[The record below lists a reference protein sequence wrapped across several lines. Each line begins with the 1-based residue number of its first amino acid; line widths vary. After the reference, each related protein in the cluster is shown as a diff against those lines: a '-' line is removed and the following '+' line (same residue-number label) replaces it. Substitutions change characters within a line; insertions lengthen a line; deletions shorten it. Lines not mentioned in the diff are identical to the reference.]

1 MILLKHFLLYFF
13 ILLVTPAIVMA
24 TPANQELS
32 AEIGLDGVV
41 RAGHWTSVT
50 LRMPQSLA
58 EPTTRYVAVESQ
70 DPDGQWLRSP
80 LVRPALIDETHWA
93 ARLLVKIG
101 SRDSIIRAVV
111 LDTMEPDADASHL
124 AKVITSKSIQIPQL
138 LESSQEVV
146 MLLGELDNATRATRL
161 ATREDGSRMLVVSP
175 AQSSASIPL
184 SHVFGPSGLTFD
196 GIDKAIICGNAIR
209 RGITKDRLLELD
221 AWIRQGGDLLL
232 VVGMS
237 LPDAVSTSPSI
248 ESWLPGKFS
257 RLIPLRRAAALE
269 TYARSSR
276 PLARRAIEELQI
288 PVFEDS
294 PQLQGVIEASVGG
307 TENDPPLVVRRA
319 YGFGRITWVGLDLDT
334 KTFESWSG
342 TDSLV
347 LKLLDI
353 QGDGVSDGRAG
364 EAKRGGLDLAGQ
376 LRLAV
381 DNYINVSVIP
391 FELIALIGML
401 YVAALY
407 PLDWWI
413 ARRSERFRWITWL
426 TLPLIVLTFTG
437 ITWSTTQQF
446 KSGEW
451 QIHTAGIFD
460 IDQATQT
467 CRSTS
472 FAGIWAPQ
480 NGRFNLSVNS
490 AQNTGRKDSRSVVSW
505 FAASGRNIGGPDALT
520 PHPSLAG
527 AAYEYGPSAGKLQN
541 ISIAAASSQLFEANS
556 TCRLPIASINSTL
569 SRTGQGTLRGTI
581 TNQLQVTLKDC
592 VLMYAGWLYD
602 IGTLQPGDTF
612 DLEEGKGPRS
622 LGAFLTKKRA
632 VKDRNVSA
640 RWNSDDRNIARIL
653 EVAGM
658 HRATGGSEYTGLQ
671 PGRIGRIDMTHL
683 LALDRIILTGKGP
696 RATKWL
702 PQKTTESER
711 KQFKDAGDTT
721 LWRIVLELR
730 D

>member
-1 MILLKHFLLYFF
+1 MELFEQDMDLGNSSHA
-13 ILLVTPAIVMA
+13 AISCGSNYPVCCRN
-24 TPANQELS
+24 P
-32 AEIGLDGVV
+32 
-41 RAGHWTSVT
+41 
-50 LRMPQSLA
+50 
-58 EPTTRYVAVESQ
+58 
-70 DPDGQWLRSP
+70 DPDDNGFDHRLFVP
-80 LVRPALIDETHWA
+80 PIDETHWA

-124 AKVITSKSIQIPQL
+124 AKVVTSKSIQIPQL

-146 MLLGELDNATRATRL
+146 MLFGELDNATRATRL

-232 VVGMS
+232 VAGMS

-257 RLIPLRRAAALE
+257 RLVPLRRAAALE

-364 EAKRGGLDLAGQ
+364 EAKREA
-376 LRLAV
+376 
-381 DNYINVSVIP
+381 S
-391 FELIALIGML
+391 
-401 YVAALY
+401 
-407 PLDWWI
+407 
-413 ARRSERFRWITWL
+413 TWL
-426 TLPLIVLTFTG
+426 
-437 ITWSTTQQF
+437 
-446 KSGEW
+446 
-451 QIHTAGIFD
+451 D
-460 IDQATQT
+460 
-467 CRSTS
+467 
-472 FAGIWAPQ
+472 
-480 NGRFNLSVNS
+480 N
-490 AQNTGRKDSRSVVSW
+490 
-505 FAASGRNIGGPDALT
+505 
-520 PHPSLAG
+520 
-527 AAYEYGPSAGKLQN
+527 
-541 ISIAAASSQLFEANS
+541 
-556 TCRLPIASINSTL
+556 
-569 SRTGQGTLRGTI
+569 
-581 TNQLQVTLKDC
+581 
-592 VLMYAGWLYD
+592 
-602 IGTLQPGDTF
+602 
-612 DLEEGKGPRS
+612 
-622 LGAFLTKKRA
+622 
-632 VKDRNVSA
+632 
-640 RWNSDDRNIARIL
+640 
-653 EVAGM
+653 
-658 HRATGGSEYTGLQ
+658 
-671 PGRIGRIDMTHL
+671 
-683 LALDRIILTGKGP
+683 
-696 RATKWL
+696 
-702 PQKTTESER
+702 
-711 KQFKDAGDTT
+711 
-721 LWRIVLELR
+721 
-730 D
+730 